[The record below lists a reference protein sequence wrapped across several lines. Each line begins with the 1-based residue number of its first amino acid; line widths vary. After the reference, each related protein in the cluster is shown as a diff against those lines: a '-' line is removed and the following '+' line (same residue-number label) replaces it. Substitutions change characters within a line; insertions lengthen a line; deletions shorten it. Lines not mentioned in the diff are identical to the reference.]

1 MAGGGEGKITFC
13 CICAHL
19 SCGKVVKQHF
29 NFLTVLPGRWNKM
42 FLCVCLCGQTKCMRQ
57 LKWAALLLHKSVR
70 WAVGGWASSC
80 GRGRGSG
87 QNADVDVAKTK
98 GLPGVEWAVFVS
110 GFVAR
115 LLSAGTSNVLVY
127 PHTLGKTLAKKQVNY
142 DSEFLISDHWHYKTG
157 VSLIRLCTHKSNL

>member
-1 MAGGGEGKITFC
+1 MEVLGGGKSTFC

-57 LKWAALLLHKSVR
+57 LKWAALLLLHKKGR
-70 WAVGGWASSC
+70 WGSAAEGGVA
-80 GRGRGSG
+80 GIRV
-87 QNADVDVAKTK
+87 DTDVAKTK

-115 LLSAGTSNVLVY
+115 LLSAGTSVVLVY
-127 PHTLGKTLAKKQVNY
+127 PHTLGKTLSESQVSY
-142 DSEFLISDHWHYKTG
+142 
-157 VSLIRLCTHKSNL
+157 VSGYLQDRFQYHKYLF